1 MNPKPPRL
9 AEWLLTRAVPG
20 AFADS
25 LAGDLAEEFAR
36 RQSSAWYWRQVAIAL
51 AARTLWPLALRA
63 TWLMGFLGGAASG
76 FLVSLSARRYR
87 STMLLT
93 GAAALLGWSGVSV
106 SLW

>member
-51 AARTLWPLALRA
+51 AARPRGHLAHGIPGRRRQRIPGLALRSPLPFHHA
-63 TWLMGFLGGAASG
+63 PH
-76 FLVSLSARRYR
+76 RRR
-87 STMLLT
+87 GPAGVVGRLR
-93 GAAALLGWSGVSV
+93 VSV
-106 SLW
+106 VK